1 MKKEKVSPDKRGN
14 KRLFYLMLIFA
25 EVVCIFVALLP
36 VQSISGS
43 YTRINT
49 TLVDDATYA
58 FTGSDGSIYAVDA
71 ACKRLLC
78 LRDGYVQFAVM
89 DNPFGEDSAF
99 IADAE
104 PRPDGGIYVHYVV
117 NYVEAYT
124 TKFESICL
132 YGRDGSY
139 IREIFRQSY
148 ENSSDPPHRNPRI
161 CGIGICGDDL
171 RFAYIDENK
180 VSLYEM
186 SAINQAVS
194 RIGELDGGVYD
205 YLSFNF
211 LPDGS
216 YSYSKR
222 TGEVGCGV
230 PGGETKDY
238 YRFEYDIDEGGE
250 LPYYTDGK
258 TAGIY
263 VADINGGNIFYVTPD
278 GNCTEEISYDR
289 FVSAGV
295 DAPSHL
301 SAADG
306 ILTGT
311 SCGRI
316 WQYSGGVL
324 SVSQD
329 IYPIRT
335 ALFLPVLAK
344 NIAAVIGVIILA
356 VILVYTYKYIFN
368 HRISLFIKQLAVL
381 IPAIVIMITIGM
393 VYMYSSVSEMMIN
406 DLTQRTMLYCAT
418 TAGEFNGDDIAA
430 LSRLDD
436 LSDEK
441 FHDMFAMQNTILNNN
456 LDEWNRPFYN
466 AIYLMRGDTMYM
478 LSISNN
484 SSPNLS
490 YYDTVSE
497 DSGEWKAYYEGK
509 PFTDFA
515 TDFEGDWIY
524 AQTPIRDSAG
534 NIVALYEVGADL
546 NNFYIQTKDLLS
558 KVIIKFVMICPLVL
572 FCISLMTYYTVKYLR
587 NTGKAVEQIADGDFS
602 VRIHKLPRDEIG
614 DISTGVNKMA
624 EKLLVSFSRS
634 QQLRDIYFKYVPVQF
649 MELLG
654 KDDIMEVNLGD
665 ALSLDVT
672 ILFFDIRKFSLN
684 SEMMTAKE
692 NFSFI
697 NKVSGLAGPIIRSYN
712 GFIDKYIGDAVM
724 ALFTDAYS
732 AVAAGVELYKTLV
745 VNDETNVKIGDDHIN
760 IGIGIHSGM
769 SMLGI
774 IGEKERLSNTVISE
788 NVNLSSRLE
797 SLTKQFDA
805 GMIIS
810 KDTLDRME
818 KNSDRFTK
826 RFLGM
831 IQVAGVNEIKALF
844 EVLDCLDEKRRTKRT
859 ETKDMFESGVRKF
872 HLGNLEESLECFR
885 KVREADPTDKV
896 VGTYMDYISEKIQTG
911 NTDSNYFRFTKK

>member
-1 MKKEKVSPDKRGN
+1 
-14 KRLFYLMLIFA
+14 
-25 EVVCIFVALLP
+25 
-36 VQSISGS
+36 
-43 YTRINT
+43 
-49 TLVDDATYA
+49 
-58 FTGSDGSIYAVDA
+58 
-71 ACKRLLC
+71 
-78 LRDGYVQFAVM
+78 
-89 DNPFGEDSAF
+89 
-99 IADAE
+99 
-104 PRPDGGIYVHYVV
+104 
-117 NYVEAYT
+117 
-124 TKFESICL
+124 
-132 YGRDGSY
+132 
-139 IREIFRQSY
+139 
-148 ENSSDPPHRNPRI
+148 
-161 CGIGICGDDL
+161 
-171 RFAYIDENK
+171 
-180 VSLYEM
+180 
-186 SAINQAVS
+186 
-194 RIGELDGGVYD
+194 
-205 YLSFNF
+205 
-211 LPDGS
+211 
-216 YSYSKR
+216 
-222 TGEVGCGV
+222 
-230 PGGETKDY
+230 
-238 YRFEYDIDEGGE
+238 
-250 LPYYTDGK
+250 
-258 TAGIY
+258 
-263 VADINGGNIFYVTPD
+263 
-278 GNCTEEISYDR
+278 
-289 FVSAGV
+289 
-295 DAPSHL
+295 
-301 SAADG
+301 
-306 ILTGT
+306 
-311 SCGRI
+311 
-316 WQYSGGVL
+316 
-324 SVSQD
+324 
-329 IYPIRT
+329 
-335 ALFLPVLAK
+335 
-344 NIAAVIGVIILA
+344 
-356 VILVYTYKYIFN
+356 
-368 HRISLFIKQLAVL
+368 
-381 IPAIVIMITIGM
+381 
-393 VYMYSSVSEMMIN
+393 
-406 DLTQRTMLYCAT
+406 MLYCAT
-418 TAGEFNGDDIAA
+418 TAGEFNGDDIAS

-436 LSDEK
+436 LSDKK

-490 YYDTVSE
+490 YYDTVSQE
-497 DSGEWKAYYEGK
+497 SGEWKAYYEGT

-524 AQTPIRDSAG
+524 AQTPIKDSAG

-572 FCISLMTYYTVKYLR
+572 LCISLMTYYTVKHLR

-732 AVAAGVELYKTLV
+732 AVAAGVELYRTLV